1 MHRRISL
8 DLFAH
13 TLDLDLK
20 FHLLRKTGE
29 VTRIMDRGT
38 SALQNILSTVI
49 FNIGEPLPDQPFCL
63 LPLLL
68 LLLAACCPVRDDSL
82 SLLHACLR
90 MCQASYGVCYMAAL
104 SVYTR

>member
-1 MHRRISL
+1 MVQGPQQLCWATTCRRISL

-38 SALQNILSTVI
+38 NALQNILSTVI
-49 FNIGEPLPDQPFCL
+49 FNIGAPVTISCCVHSLPNGF
-63 LPLLL
+63 
-68 LLLAACCPVRDDSL
+68 
-82 SLLHACLR
+82 
-90 MCQASYGVCYMAAL
+90 AL
-104 SVYTR
+104 FT